1 MHTILGLL
9 HAIVSAEAVTLC
21 FATNNTNLRCLYLK
35 ESFLNQVV
43 GAAITKT
50 LRNITNGVKQT
61 IKKPHCYAAY
71 YNKEL
76 V

>member
-1 MHTILGLL
+1 
-9 HAIVSAEAVTLC
+9 V
-21 FATNNTNLRCLYLK
+21 LRHQQHKPEMSLLK